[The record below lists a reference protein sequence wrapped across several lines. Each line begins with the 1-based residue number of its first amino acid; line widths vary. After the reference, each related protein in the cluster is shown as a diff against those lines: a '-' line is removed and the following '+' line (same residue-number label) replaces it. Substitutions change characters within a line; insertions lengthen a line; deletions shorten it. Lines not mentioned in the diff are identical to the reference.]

1 MIIYPSSA
9 KNEKATELFAEQDN
23 ARTRE
28 TNVSPLLMPVPTIPG
43 QIQTVDDVDAALAEQ
58 TLRLNI
64 HDQYA
69 PPSPST
75 LTSSFERDPP
85 PAYSARR
92 SSDAADTYAER
103 SNVFEYES
111 AQREFSD
118 PSKSFARPAPSHSAF
133 ATSPN
138 REVSSSSSNSS
149 SATALILH
157 SRTKRLADGFF
168 CVPPAP
174 FDPTQASLA
183 QRDPRD
189 HPFNQRDVREAD
201 WVTFLGALQRAATPE
216 DVKKKSY
223 CDTIRER
230 NGQPVIGETMS
241 ENGTTATVVKRRGRC
256 GDKKGFIIGLT
267 LGLPGYLIYR
277 HIEARKRH
285 AAYVRDSE
293 QAVNNALTKAVEV
306 VDTWN
311 QVCRI
316 IIKLIT
322 MMKFTHIMRR
332 VIRASSSLVVSSSY

>member
-1 MIIYPSSA
+1 
-9 KNEKATELFAEQDN
+9 
-23 ARTRE
+23 
-28 TNVSPLLMPVPTIPG
+28 
-43 QIQTVDDVDAALAEQ
+43 
-58 TLRLNI
+58 
-64 HDQYA
+64 
-69 PPSPST
+69 
-75 LTSSFERDPP
+75 
-85 PAYSARR
+85 
-92 SSDAADTYAER
+92 
-103 SNVFEYES
+103 
-111 AQREFSD
+111 
-118 PSKSFARPAPSHSAF
+118 
-133 ATSPN
+133 
-138 REVSSSSSNSS
+138 
-149 SATALILH
+149 
-157 SRTKRLADGFF
+157 
-168 CVPPAP
+168 
-174 FDPTQASLA
+174 
-183 QRDPRD
+183 
-189 HPFNQRDVREAD
+189 
-201 WVTFLGALQRAATPE
+201 LGALQRAATPE